1 MKRNVLENNSGKE
14 KILEAA
20 LTLITKRGGADV
32 TMAQIA
38 RAARMSRQAVYLHF
52 ADRGELFVAMVR
64 YTDERRGLEAEIQ
77 RIRDAPT
84 GVEAMRRMVSLQART
99 NREIWAPARILD
111 AARRT
116 DPAAER
122 SWQDRLQHRLSGCRE
137 IIRHLERDGDLLP
150 GIDVE
155 TAADL
160 LWTITSLR
168 MWEDLV
174 LQRKWS
180 ANRYETYVFSLLL
193 RSLTTKSSDGSLVE
207 ATKASN
213 RRARREEP

>member
-1 MKRNVLENNSGKE
+1 MKRNVSEKSSGKE

-20 LTLITKRGGADV
+20 LALITKRGGANV

-77 RIRDAPT
+77 KIRDAPT

-111 AARRT
+111 AGRRT

-137 IIRHLERDGDLLP
+137 IMRHVEQDGDLLP

-155 TAADL
+155 TATGL

-180 ANRYETYVFSLLL
+180 ANRYEKYVFSLLL
-193 RSLTTKSSDGSLVE
+193 RSLTTKSPDGSLAR
-207 ATKASN
+207 ATSL
-213 RRARREEP
+213 